1 MVRGRSP
8 RWKIAGVVCVLA
20 IAAGCSGEEAS
31 PPGPAMS
38 DEARSYLSTALDLM
52 EDNALRR
59 DDVDWD
65 EVRRAAFTEAGNAQR
80 PADTYRAITAALDA
94 LGDGHSELFDPRR
107 AKEMSGDHQVR
118 QPVEGRA
125 LPGRVGYLSLPSA
138 RGSGK
143 VLRQYVREG
152 RDAVAKAN
160 RPNACGW
167 VIDLRRNRGG
177 NMWPMLAVVG
187 PILGDGDVGSF
198 VDADGNKT
206 PWSIEKG
213 SPRLDGESTGW
224 GPSPPVG
231 GGSAPVA
238 VLTSRSTA
246 SSGEAVTVAF
256 RGRPHTRSFGEET
269 TGVPT
274 GNVRHQLSDGAIL
287 NLTEVKDADRTGRAY
302 DSPVPPD
309 QPVVDNLGRGG
320 SKDPVLDAATEWLS
334 AQPGCP

>member
-1 MVRGRSP
+1 
-8 RWKIAGVVCVLA
+8 
-20 IAAGCSGEEAS
+20 
-31 PPGPAMS
+31 
-38 DEARSYLSTALDLM
+38 M

-59 DDVDWD
+59 DHVDWD
-65 EVRRAAFTEAGNAQR
+65 DIRRSAFTEVGNAQR
-80 PADTYRAITAALDA
+80 PADTYQAIEAALGR
-94 LGDGHSELFDPRR
+94 LGDGHSEFFDPKR
-107 AKEMSGDHQVR
+107 AKELTGDEQVR

-138 RGSGK
+138 RGSEK
-143 VLRQYVREG
+143 VFQQYVREG
-152 RDAVAKAN
+152 RDAVAKAD

-198 VDADGNKT
+198 LDADGKKT
-206 PWSIEKG
+206 VWSIEKG
-213 SPRLDGESTGW
+213 SPRLDGDSTGW
-224 GPSPPVG
+224 GTSPPVG

-256 RGRPHTRSFGEET
+256 RGRPGTRSFGEDT
-269 TGVPT
+269 TGLPT
-274 GNVRHQLSDGAIL
+274 GNAQHRLSDGAIL
-287 NLTEVKDADRTGRAY
+287 NLTEVMDADRTGRAY
-302 DSPVPPD
+302 DGPIPPD

-320 SKDPVLDAATEWLS
+320 S
-334 AQPGCP
+334 

>member
-1 MVRGRSP
+1 
-8 RWKIAGVVCVLA
+8 
-20 IAAGCSGEEAS
+20 
-31 PPGPAMS
+31 MS

-59 DDVDWD
+59 DDVEWD
-65 EVRRAAFTEAGNAQR
+65 DIRRAAFTEAGNAHR
-80 PADTYRAITAALDA
+80 PVDTYQVIKVALSK
-94 LGDGHSELFDPRR
+94 LGDGHSGFIDSKR
-107 AKEMSGDHQVR
+107 AKELQGDEQIR
-118 QPVEGRA
+118 NPVEGRA
-125 LPGRVGYLSLPSA
+125 LAGRMGYLSLPGVQ
-138 RGSGK
+138 GSEK
-143 VLRQYVREG
+143 VYQQYVREG
-152 RDAVAKAN
+152 RNAVAKAN

-187 PILGDGDVGSF
+187 PILGDGDVGAF
-198 VDADGNKT
+198 VDADGKRT
-206 PWSIEKG
+206 VWSIEKG

-224 GPSPPVG
+224 GTSPPVG
-231 GGSAPVA
+231 GGSAPAA

-256 RGRPHTRSFGEET
+256 RGRPNARSFGEDT

-274 GNVRHQLSDGAIL
+274 GNAQHRLSDGAIL

-302 DSPVPPD
+302 DSPIPPD

-320 SKDPVLDAATEWLS
+320 SKDPVLDAATQWLS
-334 AQPGCP
+334 EQPGCS